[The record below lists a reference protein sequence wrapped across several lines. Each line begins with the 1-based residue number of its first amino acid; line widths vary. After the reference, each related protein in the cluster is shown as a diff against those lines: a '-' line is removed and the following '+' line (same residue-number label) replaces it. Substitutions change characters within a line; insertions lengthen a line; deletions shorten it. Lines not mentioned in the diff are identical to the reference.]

1 MTLRA
6 VSRCLAASG
15 LLVAATVVSAVAG
28 DSQAPLHVS
37 AQVVRSCRVTSDQ
50 PQVQVNCG
58 SRPQAVQ
65 VSYDQAPAVLY
76 SASAPTSVA
85 PATARTVTIQF

>member
-1 MTLRA
+1 MTLRT

-15 LLVAATVVSAVAG
+15 LLVAATVAPAVAG
-28 DSQAPLHVS
+28 DSQAPLQVS

-58 SRPQAVQ
+58 SRPQ
-65 VSYDQAPAVLY
+65 SLRITYDTAPVPARSV
-76 SASAPTSVA
+76 SAPTSVT
-85 PATARTVTIQF
+85 PTTARTVTIQF